1 MRNLT
6 KVVCVLGMMLV
17 LGVPIVTPRPVPSP
31 KGDQDSITIIFKDG
45 HQQSFR
51 LADIARIDFEPS
63 VSSVSASGR
72 AHFTGEWKVGVGD
85 GMGGTFVITL
95 EPDGQ
100 ARKTRGSAHGIWTV
114 VDGEAHINWD
124 DGWHDA
130 IRKVDNKYQKVAFS
144 PGSSFSAKPANVADA
159 VYTESN

>member
-6 KVVCVLGMMLV
+6 KGVSVLGMLV
-17 LGVPIVTPRPVPSP
+17 LGVPLVTPRPGPAP
-31 KGDQDSITIIFKDG
+31 NGNQDSITIVFKDG

-63 VSSVSASGR
+63 VGSVRAAGR

-85 GMGGTFVITL
+85 FTGSTFVITL

-100 ARKTRGSAHGIWTV
+100 ARKTLGSAHGIWTV
-114 VDGEAHINWD
+114 VGGEAHINWD

-130 IRKVDNKYQKVAFS
+130 IRKVGNKYQKVAFS
-144 PGSSFSAKPANVADA
+144 PGSSFSGTPSNVTDA

>member
-6 KVVCVLGMMLV
+6 KVVGVLGMLV
-17 LGVPIVTPRPVPSP
+17 FGAPMVTPQPGHAP
-31 KGDQDSITIIFKDG
+31 KGDQDSITIVFKDG

-51 LADIARIDFEPS
+51 LADIARIDFGPS
-63 VSSVSASGR
+63 VGSVAATGR

-85 GMGGTFVITL
+85 LTGGTFVITL

-100 ARKTRGSAHGIWTV
+100 ARKTRGSPHGIWTV
-114 VDGEAHINWD
+114 VGGEAQINWD

-130 IRKVDNKYQKVAFS
+130 IRKVGNKYQKVAFS
-144 PGSSFSAKPANVADA
+144 PGSSFSGTPANVADA

>member
-6 KVVCVLGMMLV
+6 KVVCVLSMLV
-17 LGVPIVTPRPVPSP
+17 FGVPMVTPRPIPAA

-63 VSSVSASGR
+63 VSSVPATGR
-72 AHFTGEWKVGVGD
+72 PHFTGEWKVGVGD

-100 ARKTRGSAHGIWTV
+100 ARKTRGSPHGIWTV
-114 VDGEAHINWD
+114 VDGEAHINW
-124 DGWHDA
+124 HDA
-130 IRKVDNKYQKVAFS
+130 IRKVGSKYQKVAFS
-144 PGSSFSAKPANVADA
+144 PGSSFSAKPANVTDA